1 MRATSR
7 SRPFDSRNFEAMI
20 QAVERSSESAVVVF
34 EDVDRMFEDD
44 GTTPQYFLNVLDAL
58 L

>member
-1 MRATSR
+1 
-7 SRPFDSRNFEAMI
+7 MI

-44 GTTPQYFLNVLDAL
+44 GTTSQYFLNVLDAL